1 MVRSLDLFQGSAR
14 VILLVC
20 AGEVATVKF
29 WIVFLLAVI
38 RQRLAGNLPSGNTA
52 AVSETCDKQGVDAG
66 VPLKP
71 IQNRLNTFVN
81 KGYGSNLDTDCS
93 ARGLRLLW
101 KMRGNAGSTD

>member
-1 MVRSLDLFQGSAR
+1 MVATLDLFQGSAR

-20 AGEVATVKF
+20 AGEVAAVKF

-38 RQRLAGNLPSGNTA
+38 RQRLAGNLPPGNTA

-71 IQNRLNTFVN
+71 IQNRLNTFIN
-81 KGYGSNLDTDCS
+81 KGYSSYLDANCPS
-93 ARGLRLLW
+93 GGLRLLR
-101 KMRGNAGSTD
+101 KTRGNTGSTD